1 MKAAHGSDSIAH
13 DERARRD
20 EGTRARRAPHWWV
33 PVGAAAFVGVLGW
46 IGAQLLELDRTRVDH
61 AARLRALETQ
71 FQTIDVKLDR
81 LIERK

>member
-1 MKAAHGSDSIAH
+1 MKAAHASDTTADH
-13 DERARRD
+13 ERDRRN
-20 EGTRARRAPHWWV
+20 EGARARRAPHWWV

-46 IGAQLLELDRTRVDH
+46 IGSQLLELDRTRVDH